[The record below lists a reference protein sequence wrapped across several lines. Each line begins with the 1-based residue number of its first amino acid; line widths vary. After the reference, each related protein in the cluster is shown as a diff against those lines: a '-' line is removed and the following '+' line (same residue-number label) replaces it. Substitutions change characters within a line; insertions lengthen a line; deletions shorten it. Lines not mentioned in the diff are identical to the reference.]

1 MITYDNIQ
9 KVATAQADGY
19 TTGYLLH
26 YNYFSNYYKMI
37 AIDLSQ
43 QRALDADPK
52 AKQQISFTTN
62 LNWDGNTTMFFIIEQ
77 EEETILVFSEGTV
90 AHYNTLNVK
99 SFYLQLNKL
108 KSGITKR

>member
-1 MITYDNIQ
+1 
-9 KVATAQADGY
+9 
-19 TTGYLLH
+19 
-26 YNYFSNYYKMI
+26 
-37 AIDLSQ
+37 
-43 QRALDADPK
+43 
-52 AKQQISFTTN
+52 
-62 LNWDGNTTMFFIIEQ
+62 MFFIIEQ